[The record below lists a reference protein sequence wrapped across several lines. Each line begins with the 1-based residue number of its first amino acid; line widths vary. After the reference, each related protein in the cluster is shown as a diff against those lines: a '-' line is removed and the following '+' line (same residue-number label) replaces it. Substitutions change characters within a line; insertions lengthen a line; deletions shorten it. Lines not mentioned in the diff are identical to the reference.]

1 MAENMFDLTGKVAL
15 VTGANSGLGLAMA
28 EGLAKAGADVVIWGR
43 REDRNAEAAE
53 RLRVHGGR
61 VSHRAVDVGNEQAII
76 DAFAAAVAEMGR
88 VDCVIPNAGLAGVVP
103 VEDMSGE
110 KWHEL
115 LRVNLDGAFYT
126 AREACKHMKQRSLA
140 GDRGGSIIFNGSLAV
155 FTGVPGLTHY
165 AAAKG
170 GLNASMRAMAVEMG
184 IHEVRCN
191 MICPGYIPTELGS
204 SAEAQPIID
213 ATLAR
218 SPIKTIGKPEDLQG
232 IVVYLA
238 SDLSKYH
245 TGDTI
250 TLDGGMMAQ
259 CY

>member
-1 MAENMFDLTGKVAL
+1 MAENLFDLTGKVAL
-15 VTGANSGLGLAMA
+15 VTGANAGLGLSMA

-53 RLRVHGGR
+53 QLRKHGGR
-61 VSHRAVDVGNEQAII
+61 VSHRAIDASDEQAII
-76 DAFAAAVAEMGR
+76 SAFADAVAEMGR
-88 VDCVIPNAGLAGVVP
+88 VDCVIPNAGIASMFP
-103 VEDMSGE
+103 VEDMSSDN
-110 KWHEL
+110 WHGL
-115 LRVNLDGAFYT
+115 LKLNLDGAFYT

-155 FTGVPGLTHY
+155 FTGVPGMTHY

-170 GLNASMRAMAVEMG
+170 GLNAAMRAMAVEMG
-184 IHEVRCN
+184 IYDVRCN
-191 MICPGYIPTELGS
+191 MICPGYIPTDLGS
-204 SAEAQPIID
+204 GPEAQSLID

-245 TGDTI
+245 TCDTI

>member
-1 MAENMFDLTGKVAL
+1 MAENLFDLTGKVAL
-15 VTGANSGLGLAMA
+15 VTGANAGLGLAMA
-28 EGLAKAGADVVIWGR
+28 EGLARAGADIVIWGR

-53 RLRVHGGR
+53 RLRAHGGR
-61 VSHRAVDVGNEQAII
+61 VAHRAVDVSDEQSII
-76 DAFAAAVAEMGR
+76 EAFASAIAEMGR
-88 VDCVIPNAGLAGVVP
+88 LDCVIPNAGFASMFP
-103 VEDMSGE
+103 VEDMSSE
-110 KWHEL
+110 KWHDL
-115 LRVNLDGAFYT
+115 LKVNLDGAFYT

-155 FTGVPGLTHY
+155 FTGVPGMTHY

-170 GLNASMRAMAVEMG
+170 GLNAAMRTMAVEMG
-184 IHEVRCN
+184 VFDVRCN
-191 MICPGYIPTELGS
+191 MICPGYIPTELGDS
-204 SAEAQPIID
+204 PENQPLID

-218 SPIKTIGKPEDLQG
+218 SPIKTIGTPEDLQG